1 MPTLEPIDESKI
13 AHVSDAIAR
22 LDQLLVDDPCHE
34 GSLEAMAVA
43 GDLLQSRGA
52 LRGEHI
58 AHELA
63 LAHASSAERPQR
75 QEHYEAWLSTHE
87 RQLFGALHALRH
99 RRGALSCQFRGGK
112 LLAAKLDLR
121 RVIEPGSQLELRE
134 LVELFVSSPAM
145 RELRELHIRVRHFE
159 EHNTVQR
166 AISGSGK
173 ALPLEVLLISPTTRP
188 LGHHNR
194 GSASELREAF
204 PLLWLCTHASSI
216 SPVLDPELGDEL
228 TARELELRRGAA
240 MDRELRVLVG
250 RGLSSGRLRT
260 TVAACQ
266 VIAGLGP
273 SGRVFEPIID
283 MMLRPQVSHAAPW
296 ILAELPR
303 FGAWARGLLP
313 RLRSITGDLRRY
325 PGAVRIAAGNCISKI
340 DTGK

>member
-1 MPTLEPIDESKI
+1 MERLDESKI

-34 GSLEAMAVA
+34 GLLETLAVA
-43 GDLLQSRGA
+43 GDLLQSRGS

-63 LAHASSAERPQR
+63 LALASPTERQR
-75 QEHYEAWLSTHE
+75 RVEDYERWLSAHE
-87 RQLFGALHALRH
+87 RQLFGPLHALRH
-99 RRGALSCQFRGGK
+99 RKGALSFHFRGGK
-112 LLAAKLDLR
+112 LLRARLDLR
-121 RVIEPGSQLELRE
+121 RVIRPGSQLEIRE
-134 LVELFVSSPAM
+134 LVELFVASPVM
-145 RELRELHIRVRHFE
+145 RELRELQVRVRHFE

-166 AISGSGK
+166 AVANSAA

-194 GSASELREAF
+194 GSARELRETF

-216 SPVLDPELGDEL
+216 SPVLDPELGDAL
-228 TARELELRRGAA
+228 TAHELELRRGAA
-240 MDRELRVLVG
+240 MDRQLRVLVG

-260 TVAACQ
+260 TIAACQ

-283 MMLRPQVSHAAPW
+283 LMLRPQVSHAAPW

-303 FGAWARGLLP
+303 FGAWAQGLLP

-325 PGAVRIAAGNCISKI
+325 PGAVRIAAGNCIHELSSPR
-340 DTGK
+340 